1 MEFMEVLFKDTLPTE
16 VPMVWEQRSIT
27 RLFIGK
33 NKRQRYY
40 KESI

>member
-1 MEFMEVLFKDTLPTE
+1 MEFIEVLFKDTLPIEAPT
-16 VPMVWEQRSIT
+16 VWEQGRIT